1 VLIFDLVL
9 ATRRRAMTGVER
21 YGLNLFEAV
30 RRVRPD
36 TIAFVRDARD
46 FADPRGLVTVSSVYG
61 GWLGLP
67 LLMRQRRLAPECV
80 IFPTAPASPLFH
92 AGATPLCRIVHD
104 VFPWMRD
111 RAMPLKGR
119 LLYRDVENL
128 MTQRYDRLL
137 GTTDLVARDLA
148 AQVRRN
154 DVTACGNAPGVD
166 PDGPESAPANAPKS
180 FILAVGTVEPRK
192 NYGRLVEL
200 VESESAAALP
210 VVLVGRP
217 GWGAVVQTI
226 ERLADARPGRLI
238 WLRDLTSDDGLRWLY
253 RRAAC
258 FLSLSQAEGFNMPLV
273 ESAMSAR
280 PILCSDLPIHRA
292 VAPPWAR
299 FAAPSAGADS
309 LWREIAEV
317 ASAPPSPGD
326 VAAYRAIFGWNK
338 IASRLLQSIE
348 TASAKG
354 FIAKPDN
361 KLTSCR

>member
-1 VLIFDLVL
+1 
-9 ATRRRAMTGVER
+9 
-21 YGLNLFEAV
+21 
-30 RRVRPD
+30 
-36 TIAFVRDARD
+36 
-46 FADPRGLVTVSSVYG
+46 
-61 GWLGLP
+61 
-67 LLMRQRRLAPECV
+67 
-80 IFPTAPASPLFH
+80 
-92 AGATPLCRIVHD
+92 
-104 VFPWMRD
+104 
-111 RAMPLKGR
+111 
-119 LLYRDVENL
+119 
-128 MTQRYDRLL
+128 
-137 GTTDLVARDLA
+137 
-148 AQVRRN
+148 
-154 DVTACGNAPGVD
+154 
-166 PDGPESAPANAPKS
+166 
-180 FILAVGTVEPRK
+180 
-192 NYGRLVEL
+192 
-200 VESESAAALP
+200 
-210 VVLVGRP
+210 VLVGRP

-348 TASAKG
+348 TASATG

>member
-1 VLIFDLVL
+1 
-9 ATRRRAMTGVER
+9 
-21 YGLNLFEAV
+21 
-30 RRVRPD
+30 
-36 TIAFVRDARD
+36 
-46 FADPRGLVTVSSVYG
+46 
-61 GWLGLP
+61 
-67 LLMRQRRLAPECV
+67 MRQRRLAPEFV

-128 MTQRYDRLL
+128 MARRYDRLL
-137 GTTDLVARDLA
+137 GTTELVARDLG

-166 PDGPESAPANAPKS
+166 PDGPESAPANAPEN

-280 PILCSDLPIHRA
+280 PILCSDLADSSRCCA
-292 VAPPWAR
+292 ALGEVRSALRRGRQSVARNRRGLGVAP
-299 FAAPSAGADS
+299 FAGGCRCLSSDF
-309 LWREIAEV
+309 RMEQDRV
-317 ASAPPSPGD
+317 ATSSKHRDG
-326 VAAYRAIFGWNK
+326 FGNR
-338 IASRLLQSIE
+338 IYS
-348 TASAKG
+348 
-354 FIAKPDN
+354 
-361 KLTSCR
+361 